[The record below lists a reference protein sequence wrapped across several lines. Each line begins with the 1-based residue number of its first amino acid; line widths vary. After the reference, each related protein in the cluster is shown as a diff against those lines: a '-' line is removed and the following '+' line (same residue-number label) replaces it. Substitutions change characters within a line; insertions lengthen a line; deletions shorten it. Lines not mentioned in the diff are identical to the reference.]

1 MLTYIMKWFS
11 IAVLLLALF
20 GRSSAGYLLV
30 LQFVVCGAA
39 IMVAWEAYRSER
51 QVWAIG
57 FVAIAVLFNPFQSL
71 TYSREMFLWLDLL
84 SMATFLASLA
94 VLKAK
99 PKFSMALI
107 TY

>member
-30 LQFVVCGAA
+30 LQFVVCGGALL
-39 IMVAWEAYRSER
+39 VAWEAYRLEKHL
-51 QVWAIG
+51 WAIG
-57 FVAIAVLFNPFQSL
+57 FFAIALVFNPFQPMTFS
-71 TYSREMFLWLDLL
+71 SEMFLLLDLL

-94 VLKAK
+94 VLKAQ
-99 PKFSMALI
+99 PKFSMPPI
-107 TY
+107 IG